1 MLRNALPKL
10 RNTFHAAESLNNAS
24 LVHISMAEDS
34 FGAFAIEPVAAAAY
48 TISKGAA
55 LRRARELIVS
65 DGKPA
70 PAGPEPELL

>member
-1 MLRNALPKL
+1 MLPTTRA
-10 RNTFHAAESLNNAS
+10 T
-24 LVHISMAEDS
+24 